1 MSEKLM
7 EYAQGELIFRQ
18 GYPADDAYIVKEGE
32 VEIFN
37 EENDGSEKQ
46 IAILKSGEMFGEI
59 GILDDAP
66 RSASARAHT
75 DCVLQIMDL

>member
-1 MSEKLM
+1 MTEKLI
-7 EYAQGELIFRQ
+7 EYKQGDLIFRQ
-18 GYPADDAYIVKEGE
+18 GYPADDAYIVHEGE

-37 EENDGSEKQ
+37 EESDGLEKQ
-46 IAILKSGEMFGEI
+46 LAILKSGEMFGEM

-66 RSASARAHT
+66 RNASARAHT